1 MGNLNLDLNFVED
14 VFALQH
20 VHSHRLTPAFLEDP
34 EKTVI
39 AIAPLSY
46 WTGAFGLSRT
56 DTFIGS

>member
-14 VFALQH
+14 VFALL
-20 VHSHRLTPAFLEDP
+20 HSHRLTPAFLEDP

-46 WTGAFGLSRT
+46 WTGAFGLSIT